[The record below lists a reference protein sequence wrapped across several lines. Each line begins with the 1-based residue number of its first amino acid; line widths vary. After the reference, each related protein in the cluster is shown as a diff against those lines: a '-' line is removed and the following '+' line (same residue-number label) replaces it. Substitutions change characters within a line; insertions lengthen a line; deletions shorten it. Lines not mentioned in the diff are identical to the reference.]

1 MDGACTT
8 DTVCGHLLA
17 NRICLPNRAFDN
29 STQSI
34 VEVEGLAN
42 QLIVATPPLPSD
54 AVVPVWTACTDANF
68 QGNCF
73 LWCWAGDGCLQF
85 TGIWVNSLSSIRM
98 QDSRIGCNF
107 FVTWDCIGN
116 AINIDSDAIFNLAAT
131 DYNDRIVAF
140 KCYWR

>member
-8 DTVCGHLLA
+8 DTVCYGESQCPSFLPTCSKLTGHLLA

-42 QLIVATPPLPSD
+42 QLIVATPPLPFD

-107 FVTWDCIGN
+107 FV
-116 AINIDSDAIFNLAAT
+116 
-131 DYNDRIVAF
+131 
-140 KCYWR
+140 